1 MCFHLSVAPA
11 LSQFSLFVF
20 LNIPRRLIDLILILL
35 VMKET
40 CSAEDLLFRNVC
52 ARLLSLVLLR

>member
-20 LNIPRRLIDLILILL
+20 NIPRRLIDLQIFSAAMVL
-35 VMKET
+35 VNVDALAKV
-40 CSAEDLLFRNVC
+40 SAELC
-52 ARLLSLVLLR
+52 LVVGCGG